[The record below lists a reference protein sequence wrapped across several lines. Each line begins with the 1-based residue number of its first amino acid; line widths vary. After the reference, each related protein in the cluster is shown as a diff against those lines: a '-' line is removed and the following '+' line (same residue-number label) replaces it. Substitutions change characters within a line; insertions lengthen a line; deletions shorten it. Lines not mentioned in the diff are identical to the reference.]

1 MASERAER
9 GRSGPL
15 GATAAALLILGACLP
30 AAAQG
35 RAQRETQVVRVVRE
49 VAPAVV
55 YISSKQRVQNPFG
68 GPFWD
73 LFGDDFWGTPPP
85 GTQETSL
92 GSGVL
97 IAREG
102 YILTNEHVV
111 MGGTDIQVT
120 LNDGRS
126 FPARMMGSAPEMDLA
141 LLKIEGG
148 GNFPAA
154 RLGRSGDLMIGET
167 VIAVGNPFGLSNTVS
182 VGVLSATGRTVA
194 VGNRQYADF
203 LQTDAPIN
211 PGNSGGP
218 LLNILGEVIGIN
230 TAIIRQAQ
238 GIGFAIPIDRARR
251 VMEQLR
257 TYGKVRPV
265 WLGFLALDPSDSYRK
280 RLGRKGGA
288 LVARTYPFAYP
299 GVEVE
304 TDDFLL
310 SLDGKPL
317 ESAADFNARLALLKE
332 GDRVR
337 LSLLRQGRSLEVSLP
352 ARSMPERLTAAM
364 AWELLGLKVQRG
376 DGFLAVASVRRGSP
390 AEAAGLRP
398 GDALLAVQDKK
409 VRTVEEFLGEARAAL
424 GATGLPISVGRGPW
438 TYYVTLDLLE

>member
-1 MASERAER
+1 MARESTERR
-9 GRSGPL
+9 GPGLFRR
-15 GATAAALLILGACLP
+15 AAALLLLAACLP

-55 YISSKQRVQNPFG
+55 YISSKHRVENPFR

-73 LFGDDFWGTPPP
+73 LFGDDFWGSPPP
-85 GTQETSL
+85 GAQETSL

-97 IAREG
+97 IDREG

-111 MGGTDIQVT
+111 TGGSEIQVT
-120 LNDGRS
+120 LNTGKVY
-126 FPARMMGSAPEMDLA
+126 PARLVGSAPEMDLA
-141 LLKIEGG
+141 LLKIQGE

-154 RLGRSGDLMIGET
+154 RLGRSDDLMIGET

-194 VGNRQYADF
+194 AGNRQYADF

-257 TYGKVRPV
+257 TYGKIRPV

-280 RLGRKGGA
+280 RLGRSGGA

-304 TDDFLL
+304 VDDFLTA
-310 SLDGKPL
+310 LDGKPL
-317 ESAADFNARLALLKE
+317 GSAADFNARLALLKE

-337 LSLLRQGRSLEVSLP
+337 LSLLRKGKPQEVSLP
-352 ARSMPERLTAAM
+352 VRPMPERLTPAM

-376 DGFLAVASVRRGSP
+376 DRFLEVASVRRGSP
-390 AEAAGLRP
+390 AEEAGLRP
-398 GDALLAVQDKK
+398 GDALLAVQDKQ

>member
-1 MASERAER
+1 MAR
-9 GRSGPL
+9 GMTEGSPRRRL
-15 GATAAALLILGACLP
+15 CAAAALLIFGFYPP
-30 AAAQG
+30 APAQG

-55 YISSKQRVQNPFG
+55 YISSKHRVENPFR

-73 LFGDDFWGTPPP
+73 LFGDDFWGAPPP
-85 GTQETSL
+85 GSQETSL

-97 IAREG
+97 IDSEG

-111 MGGTDIQVT
+111 TGGSEIQVT
-120 LNDGRS
+120 LNTGKVY
-126 FPARMMGSAPEMDLA
+126 PARLVGSAPEMDLA
-141 LLKIEGG
+141 LLKIEGER
-148 GNFPAA
+148 NFPAA
-154 RLGRSGDLMIGET
+154 RLGRSDDLMIGET

-194 VGNRQYADF
+194 AGNRQYADF

-251 VMEQLR
+251 VVEQLR
-257 TYGKVRPV
+257 TYGQIRPV
-265 WLGFLALDPSDSYRK
+265 WLGFLALDPSDAYRK
-280 RLGRKGGA
+280 RLGRTGGA

-304 TDDFLL
+304 VDDFLTAL
-310 SLDGKPL
+310 EGKPL
-317 ESAADFNARLALLKE
+317 GSAADFNARLALLKE

-337 LSLLRQGRSLEVSLP
+337 LSLLRKGKPQEVTLA
-352 ARSMPERLTAAM
+352 ARSMPERLTSAM
-364 AWELLGLKVQRG
+364 AWELLGLKVQRR
-376 DGFLAVASVRRGSP
+376 DRFLEVTAVRRGSP
-390 AEAAGLRP
+390 AQTAGLRP
-398 GDALLAVQDKK
+398 GDVLLAVQDQP

-424 GATGLPISVGRGPW
+424 GATGLPIRVGRGPW

>member
-1 MASERAER
+1 MRE
-9 GRSGPL
+9 GRSEARRRALCGL
-15 GATAAALLILGACLP
+15 AALLLAAACLP
-30 AAAQG
+30 APAQG

-73 LFGDDFWGTPPP
+73 LFGDDFWGSPPP
-85 GTQETSL
+85 GAQETSL

-97 IAREG
+97 IDREG
-102 YILTNEHVV
+102 FVLTNEHVV
-111 MGGTDIQVT
+111 MGGTEIQVT

-126 FPARMMGSAPEMDLA
+126 FPARMVGSAPEMDLA

-148 GNFPAA
+148 GPFPAA
-154 RLGRSGDLMIGET
+154 RLGRSDDLMIGET

-194 VGNRQYADF
+194 AGNRRYADF

-251 VMEQLR
+251 VVEQLR

-265 WLGFLALDPSDSYRK
+265 WLGFLALDPSDLYRK
-280 RLGRKGGA
+280 RLGRNGGA

-337 LSLLRQGRSLEVSLP
+337 ISLLRQGRPLEVTLP
-352 ARSMPERLTAAM
+352 ARSMPEKLTPAM

-376 DGFLAVASVRRGSP
+376 NRFLEVASVRRGSP
-390 AEAAGLRP
+390 AEAAGLRA
-398 GDALLAVQDKK
+398 GDSLLAVQDKP
-409 VRTVEEFLGEARAAL
+409 VRTVEEFLVEARAAL

-438 TYYVTLDLLE
+438 TYYVTLELLE